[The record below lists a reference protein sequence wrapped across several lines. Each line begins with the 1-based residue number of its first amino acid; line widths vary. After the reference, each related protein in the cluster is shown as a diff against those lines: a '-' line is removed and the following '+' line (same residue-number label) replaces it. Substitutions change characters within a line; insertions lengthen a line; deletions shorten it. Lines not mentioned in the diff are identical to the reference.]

1 MIRTDEEMKRNQI
14 LRALIRFIYSEHKTV
29 SELDEMCNTDEQT
42 LIDEI
47 SKVDKNFKACL
58 EHLTERQ
65 AANTLSRALDKLN

>member
-29 SELDEMCNTDEQT
+29 SELAGMCNTDEQT

>member
-29 SELDEMCNTDEQT
+29 SELAEMCNTDEQT
-42 LIDEI
+42 LMDEI

>member
-14 LRALIRFIYSEHKTV
+14 LRALIRFIYSEQKTV
-29 SELDEMCNTDEQT
+29 SELAEMCNTDEQT